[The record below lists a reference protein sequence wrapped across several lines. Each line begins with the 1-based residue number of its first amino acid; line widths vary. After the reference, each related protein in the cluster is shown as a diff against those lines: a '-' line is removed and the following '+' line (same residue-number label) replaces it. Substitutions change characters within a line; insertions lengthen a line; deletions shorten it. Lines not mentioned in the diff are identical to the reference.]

1 MVARAFRPAG
11 AAPDSCIPAQENR
24 RDAMAEEV
32 LAPLAG
38 KILSLVVEVGATVEE
53 DDEVL
58 VLEAMKMETVV
69 YAPCDGQVTAI
80 KVTVGDQVEED
91 DPLATIE

>member
-1 MVARAFRPAG
+1 
-11 AAPDSCIPAQENR
+11 
-24 RDAMAEEV
+24 MAEDV

-38 KILSLVVEVGATVEE
+38 KVLSLAVEVGGVVQE

-69 YAPCDGQVTAI
+69 YAPCDGQVAVI
-80 KVTVGDQVEED
+80 KVQVGDQVEED
-91 DPLATIE
+91 DLLATIG

>member
-1 MVARAFRPAG
+1 MSE
-11 AAPDSCIPAQENR
+11 D
-24 RDAMAEEV
+24 V

-38 KILSLVVEVGATVEE
+38 KVLSVAVSVGETVEE

-69 YAPCDGQVTAI
+69 YAPSDGEVTALAV
-80 KVTVGDQVEED
+80 KVGDQVEED
-91 DPLATIE
+91 DTLATING

>member
-1 MVARAFRPAG
+1 M
-11 AAPDSCIPAQENR
+11 
-24 RDAMAEEV
+24 
-32 LAPLAG
+32 
-38 KILSLVVEVGATVEE
+38 
-53 DDEVL
+53 L

-80 KVTVGDQVEED
+80 KVEVGDQVEED